1 MDEQALYVG
10 GVAPLKQRP
19 SEYLTGGRFF
29 CTIEQHEGED
39 LFNYVTSV
47 LGEDVLMYA
56 SDYPHSECQ
65 FPRSVDNIL
74 GWSSLTPARKRKLL
88 WDNAAR
94 FYNRT

>member
-1 MDEQALYVG
+1 
-10 GVAPLKQRP
+10 
-19 SEYLTGGRFF
+19 
-29 CTIEQHEGED
+29 
-39 LFNYVTSV
+39 
-47 LGEDVLMYA
+47 MYA